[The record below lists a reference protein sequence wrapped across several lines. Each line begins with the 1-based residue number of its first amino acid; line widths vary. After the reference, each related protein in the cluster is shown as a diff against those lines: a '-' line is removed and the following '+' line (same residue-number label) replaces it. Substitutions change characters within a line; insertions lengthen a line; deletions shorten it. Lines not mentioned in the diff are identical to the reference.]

1 MVLFIWTWDAPV
13 VNIIC
18 IKSQQWRGTL
28 CPHLSLHIKIYRPP
42 LHLHWPRLF
51 TFAVTNKLILGSGGG
66 VKITYMR
73 AIHSAVPIC
82 MNTNNE
88 WRTKKHWKKG
98 KIVPQWKSLT
108 FGSVSMVLG
117 RWELVGEF
125 LGENTSVTT
134 FSIRHRCHT
143 HHLLSHS
150 AQQILEFL
158 HRQILKINKT
168 QNSKIRILL
177 GMVYYTYLNS
187 DC

>member
-1 MVLFIWTWDAPV
+1 MVLFIWTWDGRV

-98 KIVPQWKSLT
+98 KILPMCKSVT
-108 FGSVSMVLG
+108 FRSVSMVLR
-117 RWELVGEF
+117 RWVSFLVKTHQS
-125 LGENTSVTT
+125 LLSASVTGVTRTT
-134 FSIRHRCHT
+134 FCHT
-143 HHLLSHS
+143 VL
-150 AQQILEFL
+150 
-158 HRQILKINKT
+158 NKSS
-168 QNSKIRILL
+168 NSF
-177 GMVYYTYLNS
+177 S
-187 DC
+187 DKS

>member
-51 TFAVTNKLILGSGGG
+51 TFAVTNKLILGSGDG

-82 MNTNNE
+82 LNTNNE
-88 WRTKKHWKKG
+88 WRVKTLREKRR
-98 KIVPQWKSLT
+98 VLPLCKSVT
-108 FGSVSMVLG
+108 FRSVSMVLR
-117 RWELVGEF
+117 RWRWVSFLVKTHQS
-125 LGENTSVTT
+125 LLSASVTGVTRTT
-134 FSIRHRCHT
+134 FCHT
-143 HHLLSHS
+143 VL
-150 AQQILEFL
+150 
-158 HRQILKINKT
+158 NK
-168 QNSKIRILL
+168 S
-177 GMVYYTYLNS
+177 
-187 DC
+187 